1 MLNSNNVITFPKQSP
16 RVGAAPSLD
25 SIQQSVDMMKHYHI
39 QEAIAAIAP
48 IIFTQLDIAGFPLPD
63 DEDEDCEGHIKDSA
77 FIIESLRA
85 MMTRHYGLYHPFQLI
100 ADNVFEQYNDDDN
113 DLSLR
118 IVDELNLNLKNPE
131 TE

>member
-39 QEAIAAIAP
+39 QETIATIAP

-63 DEDEDCEGHIKDSA
+63 DDDDDNFEGDIIKDSA
-77 FIIESLRA
+77 FIIEALRA
-85 MMTRHYGLYHPFQLI
+85 MMNRHYGLYHPFQLI
-100 ADNVFEQYNDDDN
+100 ADNVFESHDDGM
-113 DLSLR
+113 SLR
-118 IVDELNLNLKNPE
+118 IVDALDLNLKNPE